1 MFKADVRGRAAKS
14 HVTGGSVA
22 GKVGQGA
29 LAVFKGSFGADFSH
43 VLCNLYVVGL
53 GGVCRS

>member
-1 MFKADVRGRAAKS
+1 M
-14 HVTGGSVA
+14 A

>member
-1 MFKADVRGRAAKS
+1 
-14 HVTGGSVA
+14 VA

-29 LAVFKGSFGADFSH
+29 LAVFKGSFGADSSR